1 MTALTGSQVMPIEGI
16 EDWERRLARQDAFWH
31 REVLDRPP
39 VHITVPK
46 EKPMAPYPVS
56 AHGSIC
62 ERWFDAGYLAEA
74 ARAEVLNTEY
84 LGDALPHVTP
94 DLGPELFSGFF
105 GCELTFD
112 EETSWSHPNLM
123 DWSRVGELRFSTD
136 NVYWKSIVEITDAML
151 QAGEGLFYTSFTDLH
166 SGADA
171 IAAFR
176 DPMQLNLDM
185 RDCPEAV
192 RSLLEHVTDTYLW
205 VYDFFYQKLSSA
217 RQAICMWG
225 NQVST
230 KRWFIPQCD
239 FSCMISP
246 AMFRD
251 MFLPALVRELRHYEV
266 SLYHLDGPT
275 ALKHLYTLLEVPE
288 LTAIQWVY
296 GAGNGRCSDW
306 LPVYQKIQ
314 AAGKGLEL
322 RHLEMDE
329 LDCIMENL
337 RPEGVWIGM
346 AGVPNRDAAEHVLKR
361 VAQWR

>member
-1 MTALTGSQVMPIEGI
+1 MPIQDLA
-16 EDWERRLARQDAFWH
+16 DWERRLARQDAFWQ

-46 EKPMAPYPVS
+46 EKPVAQFPTSPHRS
-56 AHGSIC
+56 AR
-62 ERWFDAGYLAEA
+62 ERWLDADYMAEV
-74 ARAEVLNTEY
+74 ARAKVLNTDY
-84 LGDALPHVTP
+84 LGDALPHATP
-94 DLGPELFSGFF
+94 DLGPELFSAFF
-105 GCELTFD
+105 GCELAFD
-112 EETSWSHPNLM
+112 EETSWSRPNLT
-123 DWSRVGELRFSTD
+123 DWSQVDEVRFSTD
-136 NVYWKSIVEITDAML
+136 NVYWKAIVEVTDAML
-151 QAGEGLFYTSFTDLH
+151 QAGEGLFYTSFSDLH
-166 SGADA
+166 AGADA

-176 DPMQLNLDM
+176 DPMQLNLDLK
-185 RDCPEAV
+185 DSPEAV
-192 RSLLEHVTDTYLW
+192 RSLLEYVTDTYLW
-205 VYDFFYQKLSSA
+205 VYDFFYEKVA
-217 RQAICMWG
+217 GAGQAICAWA

-246 AMFRD
+246 GMFRD

-266 SLYHLDGPT
+266 SIYHLDGPT
-275 ALKHLYTLLEVPE
+275 ALKHLDALLEIPE

-329 LDCIMENL
+329 LDLFMENL

-346 AGVPNRDAAEHVLKR
+346 GGVPNREAAEYVLKK